1 MRDRLTG
8 SVRNKLFGVIAV
20 LALALVIVAAVG
32 VWSMRSLGATAEDLA
47 HIDAESM
54 EQIAG
59 VEWRVQN
66 VRGHVANHLYV
77 FDGDLEAQDAEAAEV
92 TAAEGRDRRAPRRRS
107 SALVPGL
114 SSRATRSATRR
125 SSRSARRTSRPTTRP

>member
-1 MRDRLTG
+1 MRERLTG

-20 LALALVIVAAVG
+20 LALALVVVAAVG

-47 HIDAESM
+47 HVDAESM
-54 EQIAG
+54 EQMAG

-77 FDGDLEAQDAEAAEV
+77 FDGDLAAQDAEAAAIERLKGEIGEQL
-92 TAAEGRDRRAPRRRS
+92 AHARRARAAARARR
-107 SALVPGL
+107 A
-114 SSRATRSATRR
+114 RSASRR
-125 SSRSARRTSRPTTRP
+125 SSRARRRTSPRTTRR

>member
-47 HIDAESM
+47 HVDAESM

-66 VRGHVANHLYV
+66 IRGHVANHLYV
-77 FDGDLEAQDAEAAEV
+77 VDGDLAAEDAEAAEV
-92 TAAEGRDRRAPRRRS
+92 AS
-107 SALVPGL
+107 
-114 SSRATRSATRR
+114 
-125 SSRSARRTSRPTTRP
+125 